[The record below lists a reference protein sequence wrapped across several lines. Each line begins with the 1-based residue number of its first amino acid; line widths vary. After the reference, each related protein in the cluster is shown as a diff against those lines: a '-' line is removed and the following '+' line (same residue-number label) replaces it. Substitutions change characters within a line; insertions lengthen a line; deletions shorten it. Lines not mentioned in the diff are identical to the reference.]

1 MKSPIDQLLIAL
13 FIVGFFFFVVFFEN
27 TKKNEFVKGVDFILD
42 QCYNIG
48 GVLLREDKSTIV
60 CNRGSPLSDTEFNEI
75 KPLLTKKEEWR
86 TLQNLH

>member
-1 MKSPIDQLLIAL
+1 MKSPIDQLVIAFL
-13 FIVGFFFFVVFFEN
+13 CVGVFFFALAQGH
-27 TKKNEFVKGVDFILD
+27 KKGNEFVKGVDFILD

-48 GVLLREDKSTIV
+48 GVVVREDKSTIV
-60 CNRGSPLSDTEFNEI
+60 CNRGSPLSDAEFNEI